1 MNYKALYEKQKEL
14 YQHAIRI
21 PRSLG
26 EWDAGMMTWKDKRF
40 KLESEISALEQQISK
55 EVSYPREFVEWYV
68 VNCLVVGDHFCK
80 RTFDYEDLKQW
91 NTLEEVFEYWQSKV
105 KNKKP

>member
-1 MNYKALYEKQKEL
+1 MTLNEFQTERT
-14 YQHAIRI
+14 RI
-21 PRSLG
+21 ISEMLDNPDKYGIYPTTKCFESL
-26 EWDAGMMTWKDKRF
+26 DKLF
-40 KLESEISALEQQISK
+40 LESQS
-55 EVSYPREFVEWYV
+55 EVIYPREFVEWYV

-105 KNKKP
+105 KNEKR